1 MLLTLKSYE
10 VAMASNQSF
19 LSSPKYGYDFV
30 VATTQA
36 SINAGL
42 KEYLDTID
50 QPVMYLCFLVDE
62 NGNPSKYVDLDTFK
76 TMTGGIDPFT
86 IPDQTQ
92 YNDPRITTVTQNR
105 FAVGLKL
112 KLGLPANV
120 PLEDLPLIVDLGNA
134 ANNVAFNLLA
144 SEFQIVQNNPPS
156 GWVGKGSWQV
166 LSQPSDQPWYFSTKV
181 NLVYQD
187 LDNELNTPYF
197 NQYPDQKQALLNQ
210 LQNINSGA
218 FSLQQLLFDLDNAA
232 LQSIPSIEGVV
243 KGSNADLVLTKY
255 FIDYYFDSIR
265 KHGEPVLSVHA
276 VANAPDGASL
286 RLTGMEREV
295 AQFVDGNGVV
305 VSNPTFE
312 QKQVTT
318 LAYLCATNNN
328 PLPGAA
334 SFNWNW
340 VEPSDVGNE
349 SGVISVNRNTLA
361 DYYQKILMPIVS
373 QSCIKVSC
381 GVQVDSWGWISGKVN
396 YSWNL
401 APGQTPQKAEI
412 PPTGNT
418 VLNISYQSDAQA
430 NDKSGA
436 TAGELKLSSSFSG
449 SVSFSGNTITIIQN
463 LKVWC
468 YARWDDT
475 DVSGNI
481 FNKTITDRYTLSVAQ
496 NGSLQVKTSTSTQ
509 DDSEDPK
516 RSDFI
521 DFWTQINELIGD
533 IKKKISDFVGTQIQ
547 DIPAADVQNFVF
559 PGARV
564 FTYKD
569 VQFSENQDLVSR
581 ITYVTPS

>member
-1 MLLTLKSYE
+1 
-10 VAMASNQSF
+10 MASNKSF

-36 SINAGL
+36 SINSGL

-50 QPVMYLCFLVDE
+50 QPITSLCFLVDE
-62 NGNPSKYVDLDTFK
+62 NGNPSKCVDLDTFK

-86 IPDQTQ
+86 IPDQTP

-105 FAVGLKL
+105 FAVGIKL

-120 PLEDLPLIVDLGNA
+120 PLENLPLIVDLGNA
-134 ANNVAFNLLA
+134 ANNVTFNLLA

-156 GWVGKGSWQV
+156 GWGGKGSWQV

-187 LDNELNTPYF
+187 LNKELDTPYF

-232 LQSIPSIEGVV
+232 LQSIPSIEGVI

-305 VSNPTFE
+305 VSDPTPE

-318 LAYLCATNNN
+318 LAYLCAANNN

-361 DYYQKILMPIVS
+361 NYFKDILINVVKPA
-373 QSCIKVSC
+373 CIKPWT
-381 GVQVDSWGWISGKVN
+381 QVNAHWYGRYDSN
-396 YSWNL
+396 YSL
-401 APGQTPQKAEI
+401 TPYQTPQTI
-412 PPTGNT
+412 TISPSGNE
-418 VLNISYQSDAQA
+418 VLTISYASNADA

-436 TAGELKLSSSFSG
+436 TYAELDIHSSYKCT
-449 SVSFSGNTITIIQN
+449 VSFNGNTITIVQN
-463 LKVWC
+463 LVIWLYSKFDLT
-468 YARWDDT
+468 AT
-475 DVSGNI
+475 SGNVVD
-481 FNKTITDRYTLSVAQ
+481 KTLTDTYTLSVGQ
-496 NGSLQVKTSTSTQ
+496 NGALKVAVNNLPAKDNSQ
-509 DDSEDPK
+509 DVDLDWFTAIFV
-516 RSDFI
+516 DMN
-521 DFWTQINELIGD
+521 DLIND
-533 IKKKISDFVGTQIQ
+533 IKESSKKLVSTNLT

-569 VQFSENQDLVSR
+569 VQFSENQDLVSK
-581 ITYVTPS
+581 ITYGKPS

>member
-1 MLLTLKSYE
+1 
-10 VAMASNQSF
+10 MASTKSF

-36 SINAGL
+36 SINSGL

-50 QPVMYLCFLVDE
+50 QPTTYLCFLVDE
-62 NGNPSKYVDLDTFK
+62 DGNPSKCVDLDILK

-86 IPDQTQ
+86 VPDKTQ
-92 YNDPRITTVTQNR
+92 YNDPKIATLTQNR

-112 KLGLPANV
+112 KLGLPPNV

-134 ANNVAFNLLA
+134 ANNVIFNLFA

-156 GWVGKGSWQV
+156 GWGGKGSWQV
-166 LSQPSDQPWYFSTKV
+166 LSQPSDKPWYFSTRV
-181 NLVYQD
+181 NLVYAD
-187 LDNELNTPYF
+187 LNKELDTPYF

-232 LQSIPSIEGVV
+232 LQSVPSIEGVV
-243 KGSNADLVLTKY
+243 KGSNVDLVLTKY
-255 FIDYYFDSIR
+255 FIGYYFDSVR

-276 VANAPDGASL
+276 VANAPDGSSL

-305 VSNPTFE
+305 VSDPTPE

-318 LAYLCATNNN
+318 LAYLCAANNN
-328 PLPGAA
+328 HLPGAA
-334 SFNWNW
+334 SFDWNW

-349 SGVISVNRNTLA
+349 SGALAVNRNTLA
-361 DYYQKILMPIVS
+361 AYYKTQLMPVVS
-373 QSCIKVSC
+373 RSCIKASC
-381 GVQVDSWGWISGKVN
+381 GVQVDSWGWITGKVT

-401 APGQTPQKAEI
+401 TSGQTPQNAEI
-412 PPTGNT
+412 PSSGNT

-430 NDKSGA
+430 HDKSGA
-436 TAGELKLSSSFSG
+436 TAGELKLSTPYSC
-449 SVSFSGNTITIIQN
+449 SVSFSGNTIIIVQN
-463 LKVWC
+463 LKVYC

-481 FNKTITDRYTLSVAQ
+481 FNKTITDTYTLSVAQ
-496 NGSLQVKTSTSTQ
+496 NGSLEVKMSTSTK
-509 DDSEDPK
+509 DESENPK

-533 IKKKISDFVGTQIQ
+533 IKNKISGFVSTQIQ

-569 VQFSENQDLVSR
+569 VQFSEHQDLVSR
-581 ITYVTPS
+581 ITYVTPK